1 MKLFAIIFLAVG
13 LLFAFIGLGWT
24 YTMLSEATSYEFKEE
39 WVGPLVF
46 GGVGMLFAAIG
57 GGILYSQAKQKA
69 RRELLLRTGRKLK
82 AIVSNVYF
90 NTSISINNRHPRIVE
105 CITEVSG
112 RKHTF
117 KSHNIWGQQTLE
129 VGQEI
134 SVYLDARDDTNYWVE
149 VGG

>member
-1 MKLFAIIFLAVG
+1 MKLFAIIFLSVG

-24 YTMLSEATSYEFKEE
+24 YTLMSEAASYEFKEE
-39 WVGPLVF
+39 WIGPLVF

-69 RRELLLRTGRKLK
+69 RRELLLRTGRKLR
-82 AIVSNVYF
+82 AIISNVYF

-105 CITEVSG
+105 CIAEVSG
-112 RKHTF
+112 KKHTF
-117 KSHNIWGQQTLE
+117 KSHNIWGQQILE

-149 VGG
+149 VGE